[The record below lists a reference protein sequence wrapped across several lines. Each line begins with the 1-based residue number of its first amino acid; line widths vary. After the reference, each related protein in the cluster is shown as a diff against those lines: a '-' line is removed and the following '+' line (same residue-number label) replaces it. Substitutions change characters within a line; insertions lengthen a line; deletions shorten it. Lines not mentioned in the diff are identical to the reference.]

1 MKFARTKPKRFVVL
15 GFALFAATFVALL
28 VLASPTKYSRRSQRL
43 PDGSSLK
50 IVSISYGTKHSFA
63 WPPQRKPW
71 ESFLVAHLPRSWTA
85 WLGWATSSGSIG
97 MSPRPGET
105 SIAIFTLQ
113 EPVKSDISPRALMT
127 GSSRFKV
134 ELCDERGT
142 VYDSASGGSQLG
154 GYRGKHRWR
163 VVGWQ
168 FSDIPR
174 DSRYLRLEFSE
185 QSADGN
191 TRQQVAEF
199 FIPNPA
205 VNGGTNS
212 SR

>member
-1 MKFARTKPKRFVVL
+1 MKPKRFFVL
-15 GFALFAATFVALL
+15 GFALLAVTFVALL
-28 VLASPTKYSRRSQRL
+28 VLTIPTKYSRRSQRL

-63 WPPQRKPW
+63 WPHCKPW
-71 ESFLVAHLPRSWTA
+71 ESFLVTHLPRSWTA
-85 WLGWATSSGSIG
+85 CLGWDMTSGSIG
-97 MSPRPGET
+97 LSPRPGET
-105 SIAIFTLQ
+105 SIVIFTLH
-113 EPVKSDISPRALMT
+113 EPVESEFFP
-127 GSSRFKV
+127 GHFKV
-134 ELCDERGT
+134 ALCDERGT
-142 VYDSASGGSQLG
+142 VYDSAFQGAVLG

-168 FSDIPR
+168 FSRVPR

-191 TRQQVAEF
+191 TRQKVAEF
-199 FIPNPA
+199 FIPNPV